1 MMNAKI
7 RWGAAGTLCLALCAV
22 LFCPVPSHAFPA
34 RLVPL
39 QRDDGFTRGILVT
52 GSDGAQVMIGM
63 TDTPFDD
70 RLFLVQR
77 GGGEAIFQVRENGDV
92 DLISGQQIDLRY
104 ILCLVDAVLA
114 MVDDGKACEEGN
126 NICYIRALIG
136 FVIKVLNCSEPA
148 TTL

>member
-1 MMNAKI
+1 MMN
-7 RWGAAGTLCLALCAV
+7 RNGRRGALAVYGAVLCALLV
-22 LFCPVPSHAFPA
+22 CPCFAHAFPA
-34 RLVPL
+34 QLIPL
-39 QRDDGFTRGILVT
+39 QRDDGFTHGIVVR
-52 GSDGAQVMIGM
+52 GSDGSKVTIGM

-77 GGGEAIFQVRENGDV
+77 DGGEAVFQIQDNGDV
-92 DLISGQQIDLRY
+92 ALISGQQIDLRY

-148 TTL
+148 ATL